1 MEIKKFVGQ
10 EENLKT
16 LKIYIEIAKKNNKK
30 LPHVLLF
37 GPPGNG
43 KTTIAKIIAKE
54 MNEEIIIIN
63 ANNLKTK
70 NDLLSIMGNIN
81 GKILFLD
88 EIHRINKEIAEELY
102 NIIQSNKINIL
113 IGEEGYKKIYS
124 VDIDEFTLIGA
135 TTNPEMLLKPFIDR
149 FGIKIKLAN
158 YQEKEL
164 KKLIKQNLNVEIKEN
179 ILLKIIIAGS
189 YTPRLILNLC
199 NRLNDLTQ
207 YYKIKEINEK
217 NYIKLFKHLN
227 LTKDGYD
234 VEIIEQ
240 LNIIYQNFN
249 ENYVGEQSILAV
261 INVNKKIYLEQIEP
275 MLIKNNLLL
284 KTKSGR
290 KITEKAITILK
301 DIN

>member
-275 MLIKNNLLL
+275 MLIKNNL
-284 KTKSGR
+284 
-290 KITEKAITILK
+290 
-301 DIN
+301 